1 MIMKPDYKALSKRL
15 TTIQFPNTRTTAS
28 RLVDNEHIIEEY
40 LQRTYATRGKITKVL
55 RPFEIGQAYNDSVR
69 NLLGWLQDA
78 IGVYN
83 IHDFLNGG
91 SYPWHK
97 VSSVNPDV
105 ILQGTGWPQYLG
117 DPSIQNGGGRVVVVL
132 SDEGVK
138 WLNEI
143 ADKVKS
149 YIPVDIPTT
158 NPTKEKSE
166 GEILDEEVK
175 KLIEQFD
182 TYLYEDDT
190 DWSIGTKLIQQFWDP
205 TEKPDIVRS
214 LWED

>member
-1 MIMKPDYKALSKRL
+1 MKPDYNALSKRL
-15 TTIQFPNTRTTAS
+15 TTIQFPFPKTKNDAS
-28 RLVDNEHIIEEY
+28 WLEENEVIEEY
-40 LQRTYATRGKITKVL
+40 LQRTYTTRGKITKVL

-83 IHDFLNGG
+83 IPDFLNGL
-91 SYPWHK
+91 SNSWSK
-97 VSSVNPDV
+97 VSSLNSNEYF
-105 ILQGTGWPQYLG
+105 QGTGWPQYLG
-117 DPSIQNGGGRVVVVL
+117 DPTIQNGGGRVVVVL

-143 ADKVKS
+143 ADKVKA
-149 YIPVDIPTT
+149 YIPVDVPTT
-158 NPTKEKSE
+158 KPTKEKCE
-166 GEILDEEVK
+166 GEILDEEVN
-175 KLIEQFD
+175 KLIEQFN